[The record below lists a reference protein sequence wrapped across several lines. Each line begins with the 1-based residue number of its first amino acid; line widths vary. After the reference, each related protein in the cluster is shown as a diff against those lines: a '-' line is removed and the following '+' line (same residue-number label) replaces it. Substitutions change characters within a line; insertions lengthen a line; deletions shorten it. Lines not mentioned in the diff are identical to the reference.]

1 MYSIRVI
8 VPTHFVYCKR
18 VFNKMSIK
26 ESEVVLARLKQV
38 FSVSSDV
45 ALCEALSVSPQTLSS
60 WKSRNKI
67 PYANCVEVSTQR
79 NVSLDW
85 LLTGRGA
92 MHLTSNQVESR
103 DCSQCAQQ
111 VSDEMTV
118 RERKLLEL
126 FRALPS
132 EEQKNILLDA
142 EKGQRLHELEREV
155 KELQELKAT
164 VERLKNAV

>member
-1 MYSIRVI
+1 
-8 VPTHFVYCKR
+8 
-18 VFNKMSIK
+18 MSIK
-26 ESEVVLARLKQV
+26 DSEVVLARLKQV

-85 LLTGRGA
+85 LLTGRGT
-92 MHLTSNQVESR
+92 MYITSNQVESR
-103 DCSQCAQQ
+103 DCSQCTQQ
-111 VSDEMTV
+111 VPDEMTI

-126 FRALPS
+126 FRVLSP

-142 EKGQRLHELEREV
+142 EKGQRLNELEREV
-155 KELQELKAT
+155 KELQELKASI
-164 VERLKNAV
+164 ERLKNAV

>member
-1 MYSIRVI
+1 
-8 VPTHFVYCKR
+8 
-18 VFNKMSIK
+18 
-26 ESEVVLARLKQV
+26 
-38 FSVSSDV
+38 
-45 ALCEALSVSPQTLSS
+45 
-60 WKSRNKI
+60 
-67 PYANCVEVSTQR
+67 
-79 NVSLDW
+79 
-85 LLTGRGA
+85 
-92 MHLTSNQVESR
+92 MHLISNQVESR

-111 VSDEMTV
+111 VPDEMTV

>member
-1 MYSIRVI
+1 
-8 VPTHFVYCKR
+8 
-18 VFNKMSIK
+18 MSIK

-85 LLTGRGA
+85 LLTGRGT
-92 MHLTSNQVESR
+92 MYLTSNQVENK
-103 DCSQCAQQ
+103 DCAQCAQQ
-111 VSDEMTV
+111 VTDEMTL
-118 RERKLLEL
+118 REKKLLEL
-126 FRALPS
+126 FRVLPA

-142 EKGQRLHELEREV
+142 EKGQRLNELEREV
-155 KELQELKAT
+155 KELQGLKASI
-164 VERLKNAV
+164 ERLKNAV

>member
-1 MYSIRVI
+1 
-8 VPTHFVYCKR
+8 
-18 VFNKMSIK
+18 MSIK
-26 ESEVVLARLKQV
+26 ESEIVLSRLKQV

-67 PYANCVEVSTQR
+67 PYANCVEISNQKDI
-79 NVSLDW
+79 SLDW
-85 LLTGRGA
+85 LLTGRGT
-92 MHLTSNQVESR
+92 MYITSNQVESR

-111 VSDEMTV
+111 VPDEMTV

-126 FRALPS
+126 FRVLSP

-142 EKGQRLHELEREV
+142 EKGQRLNELEREV
-155 KELQELKAT
+155 KELQELKASI
-164 VERLKNAV
+164 ERLKNAV

>member
-8 VPTHFVYCKR
+8 VPTHFVYRKR
-18 VFNKMSIK
+18 IFNKMSTK

-79 NVSLDW
+79 NISLDW
-85 LLTGRGA
+85 LLTGRGG
-92 MHLTSNQVESR
+92 MYLSSNQVESG
-103 DCSQCAQQ
+103 DCAQCVQ
-111 VSDEMTV
+111 HPPEEMTL
-118 RERKLLEL
+118 REKKLLEL
-126 FRALPS
+126 FRALPPG
-132 EEQKNILLDA
+132 EQKNILLDA
-142 EKGQRLHELEREV
+142 EKGQRLNELEREV
-155 KELQELKAT
+155 KELQELKASI
-164 VERLKNAV
+164 ERLKNAG

>member
-1 MYSIRVI
+1 
-8 VPTHFVYCKR
+8 
-18 VFNKMSIK
+18 MSIK
-26 ESEVVLARLKQV
+26 DSEVVLARLKQV

-85 LLTGRGA
+85 LLTGRGT
-92 MHLTSNQVESR
+92 MYITSNQVESR
-103 DCSQCAQQ
+103 NCSQCAQQ
-111 VSDEMTV
+111 VPDEMTV

-126 FRALPS
+126 FRVLSP

-142 EKGQRLHELEREV
+142 EKGQRLNELEREV
-155 KELQELKAT
+155 KELQELKASM
-164 VERLKNAV
+164 ERLKNAV

>member
-1 MYSIRVI
+1 
-8 VPTHFVYCKR
+8 
-18 VFNKMSIK
+18 MSIK

-67 PYANCVEVSTQR
+67 PYANCVDVSTQR

-85 LLTGRGA
+85 LLTGRGT
-92 MHLTSNQVESR
+92 MYITSNQAESR

-111 VSDEMTV
+111 APDEMTV
-118 RERKLLEL
+118 REKKLLEL
-126 FRALPS
+126 FRVLSP

-142 EKGQRLHELEREV
+142 EKGQRLNELEREV
-155 KELQELKAT
+155 KELQELKASI
-164 VERLKNAV
+164 ERLKNAV

>member
-1 MYSIRVI
+1 MYI
-8 VPTHFVYCKR
+8 
-18 VFNKMSIK
+18 
-26 ESEVVLARLKQV
+26 
-38 FSVSSDV
+38 
-45 ALCEALSVSPQTLSS
+45 
-60 WKSRNKI
+60 
-67 PYANCVEVSTQR
+67 
-79 NVSLDW
+79 
-85 LLTGRGA
+85 
-92 MHLTSNQVESR
+92 TSNQVESR

-111 VSDEMTV
+111 ASDEMTV